1 MSVSEKTRIINVS
14 AMAQTPVAQT
24 QSVDLLWQV
33 KFRALG
39 IKASYS
45 KRAGTRITNP
55 PGRELRCVGLAADP
69 GARERLNDD

>member
-24 QSVDLLWQV
+24 QSVALLWQV

-39 IKASYS
+39 IKASNS
-45 KRAGTRITNP
+45 KAGRDKNY
-55 PGRELRCVGLAADP
+55 
-69 GARERLNDD
+69 